1 MQKME
6 PHHGLPCLR
15 WQHALAVRILILNV
29 LCLKV
34 SLKCLLCVCPI
45 NLEMMKWFSLK
56 LWSAS
61 GKKILW
67 LETIYIHLNEQSC
80 SFQKRTHFPTR
91 LETQIQQLQDKRLKI
106 WSGPETERPTGPEKG
121 TNSNKGDCTDL
132 FFFFFNF
139 TIFDHFVKVKL
150 LETSPCKKVNFSLK
164 RWVSGLCRISLE
176 NTIRTYLT
184 TWEKV
189 GTPSFLDPGLSTLQ
203 CFSTDVVNSSRLG
216 RKGLWEDFS
225 GLGACSHYFSF
236 SLVTHGKTF
245 FIVHALA
252 TRERT
257 QGRLTVTKRRG
268 VLLLKA
274 QKLGRDSFSKE
285 RDLLWTLLGKE
296 VRASDGAW

>member
-1 MQKME
+1 MNLLCTAFSFNDICMPFSSKQRFLSMQKME
-6 PHHGLPCLR
+6 PNHGLPCLR

-106 WSGPETERPTGPEKG
+106 WSSPETERPTGPEKG

-132 FFFFFNF
+132 FIFF
-139 TIFDHFVKVKL
+139 L
-150 LETSPCKKVNFSLK
+150 
-164 RWVSGLCRISLE
+164 ISQ
-176 NTIRTYLT
+176 YLI
-184 TWEKV
+184 
-189 GTPSFLDPGLSTLQ
+189 TL
-203 CFSTDVVNSSRLG
+203 
-216 RKGLWEDFS
+216 
-225 GLGACSHYFSF
+225 
-236 SLVTHGKTF
+236 
-245 FIVHALA
+245 
-252 TRERT
+252 
-257 QGRLTVTKRRG
+257 
-268 VLLLKA
+268 
-274 QKLGRDSFSKE
+274 
-285 RDLLWTLLGKE
+285 
-296 VRASDGAW
+296 